1 MEGRYNRRRKR
12 GGPSG
17 HFVRMGLCL
26 TSQIPEGSESLE
38 LPAVPTTAIVDA
50 AIVLAGRCG
59 QRDPQLGAAAAHTIV
74 FR

>member
-1 MEGRYNRRRKR
+1 
-12 GGPSG
+12 
-17 HFVRMGLCL
+17 MGLCL

-38 LPAVPTTAIVDA
+38 LPAVPATAIVDA